1 MRPAEISVL
10 LPAYNAEAYI
20 LGSVQSVLAQ
30 TQRDFELIV
39 VNDCSTD
46 RTAEILAG
54 IRDDRL
60 RVLDNPANL
69 GVVGSLNH
77 AMAHAAGRYVA
88 RIDADD
94 YCTPTRFARQK
105 AFLDAHERA
114 VLVGTEMSV
123 LSGGQVR
130 FSRARAD
137 ADPLV
142 LRWMFHVYNP
152 IGHPSMM
159 FRADAV
165 QRLGAYLSEKLKY
178 AEDFDFSHRML
189 GLGELHVLPEYLT
202 IYRQHERNLTKVHRD
217 EMILRVGEVLRRVYA
232 DLLDAGADDADAV
245 ATLVAEHL
253 FAGQLMRFA
262 DEFDRLRTALDR
274 LSAAFV
280 ARYRPALDQRA
291 AAARHNAALWDR
303 IVRQHLVAG
312 HLRAGYRGWS
322 CPPEGQPGPPV
333 RSTAITASAG
343 LLRPIR
349 PAARAVKHALT
360 RVRTAPRTT
369 VRLNDTVF
377 EPLPVE
383 EDHPPTL
390 YVVVDTEAEFDWQG
404 PMDRSETQ
412 VSSAA
417 AQELA
422 QSIFD
427 AHGIRPVYVVDH
439 AIASQPEGYEPL
451 RAILHRRGCVIGAH
465 LHPWTTPP
473 FEEEVSERNSFAGNL
488 PPDLEDRKL
497 RTLVATIERS
507 FGIRPLFYKAGRYGL
522 SAATMEILQRL
533 GFQVDFSVLPLAD
546 LRGKGGPDFRGA
558 DTYPYETQDGAILS
572 IPMMRGQTGL
582 LAPVSTAV
590 HGALHSDFARRL
602 RLPGL
607 LSRTGLL
614 NTATL
619 TPEGMTVREQL
630 AMLRAMHGRGHR
642 VFVLHYHSPSL
653 GAHTPYVRTEA
664 DRAAFLDNIA
674 AVCRFFLGEFGGLAG
689 NPVDLLPTTMRER
702 AWPAPAC
709 ADA

>member
-1 MRPAEISVL
+1 MSVL
-10 LPAYNAEAYI
+10 LPVYNAERYI
-20 LGSVQSVLAQ
+20 LSSVKSVLAQ
-30 TQRDFELIV
+30 TYANFELIV

-46 RTAEILAG
+46 GTLHVLSA
-54 IRDDRL
+54 IRDVRL
-60 RVLDNPANL
+60 RILDNAVNL

-77 AMAHAAGRYVA
+77 AMAHARGRYIA

-94 YCTPTRFARQK
+94 LCTPTRFAKQK
-105 AFLDAHERA
+105 AFLDRNEAA

-123 LSGGQVR
+123 LSGGHVR
-130 FSRARAD
+130 FSRALAD
-137 ADPLV
+137 PDPLV
-142 LRWMFHVYNP
+142 LRWIFHITNP
-152 IGHPSMM
+152 VGHPSIM
-159 FRADAV
+159 FRAEAV
-165 QRLGAYLSEKLKY
+165 QRLGSYLDERLKY
-178 AEDFDFSHRML
+178 AEDFDFSHRLLRL
-189 GLGELHVLPEYLT
+189 GKLHVLPEFLN
-202 IYRQHERNLTKVHRD
+202 IYRQHESNLTKLHRT
-217 EMILRVGEVLRRVYA
+217 EMILRVSEVLRRVYTELGGGGA
-232 DLLDAGADDADAV
+232 EEAGLA
-245 ATLVAEHL
+245 AEHL
-253 FAGQLMRFA
+253 FAGTLVGSA
-262 DEFDRLRTALDR
+262 AELDRLRAALDR
-274 LSAAFV
+274 IGAAFQ
-280 ARYRPALDQRA
+280 ARYDPNVAQRA
-291 AAARHNAALWDR
+291 ATTTHTAAVWNRVL
-303 IVRQHLVAG
+303 RQHLVAG
-312 HLRAGYRGWS
+312 RLRTGHRGWTY
-322 CPPEGQPGPPV
+322 PPAGQARLPLRGVALP
-333 RSTAITASAG
+333 AAAG
-343 LLRPIR
+343 VLRPLR
-349 PAARAVKHALT
+349 PAARAVKQLLT
-360 RVRTAPRTT
+360 RTRLPARAP
-369 VRLNDTVF
+369 VRLNDTLF
-377 EPLPVE
+377 EPTQPE
-383 EDHPPTL
+383 EDRPATL

-488 PPDLEDRKL
+488 PPDLEERKL
-497 RTLVATIERS
+497 RTLVATIGQS

-522 SAATMEILQRL
+522 SAATMDILQRL

-709 ADA
+709 ANA